1 MNCGFRLLTDFWAL
15 VLGPRRFLG
24 SHRVLGPGPSYGPES
39 RFSGMPSA
47 VASETLYKN
56 IDKNLLVTF
65 FFRTNHSHKFVW
77 LLGLVYLRL
86 IVRFNY
92 VGHELHENLTL
103 TFQKNCFACL
113 NESPIKMMKKVFI
126 SS

>member
-1 MNCGFRLLTDFWAL
+1 MNCGFRLLADFWAL

-47 VASETLYKN
+47 ITSETLYKN

-65 FFRTNHSHKFVW
+65 FFFFRMAAWFR
-77 LLGLVYLRL
+77 LLAS
-86 IVRFNY
+86 NY
-92 VGHELHENLTL
+92 
-103 TFQKNCFACL
+103 TFQL
-113 NESPIKMMKKVFI
+113 R
-126 SS
+126 

>member
-1 MNCGFRLLTDFWAL
+1 MNCGFRLLADFWAL

-47 VASETLYKN
+47 ITSETLYKN

-65 FFRTNHSHKFVW
+65 FFFFVW
-77 LLGLVYLRL
+77 LLGFVYLRL
-86 IVRFNY
+86 IIRFNY
-92 VGHELHENLTL
+92 VRHEHLL
-103 TFQKNCFACL
+103 
-113 NESPIKMMKKVFI
+113 KKY
-126 SS
+126 

>member
-47 VASETLYKN
+47 IASETLYKN

-65 FFRTNHSHKFVW
+65 FFQNKSQPQICMAAWF
-77 LLGLVYLRL
+77 GL
-86 IVRFNY
+86 FASNC
-92 VGHELHENLTL
+92 
-103 TFQKNCFACL
+103 TFQLRWTRTSRKSDSHL
-113 NESPIKMMKKVFI
+113 PKKLFRLLK
-126 SS
+126 

>member
-1 MNCGFRLLTDFWAL
+1 MNCGFRLLTDFWVL

-65 FFRTNHSHKFVW
+65 FSEQITATNLYGCFFELVFNRFRLFTS
-77 LLGLVYLRL
+77 
-86 IVRFNY
+86 NY
-92 VGHELHENLTL
+92 
-103 TFQKNCFACL
+103 TF
-113 NESPIKMMKKVFI
+113 
-126 SS
+126 